1 MSVATVA
8 RDDFRSI
15 RRSYVVV
22 GVVAT
27 FAAITGLAF
36 LGSSEVH
43 ADPVRTTWGFTA
55 LVAWVFPLLIAPL
68 SYLAV
73 AGDRSRGTI
82 KYHLG
87 LPNSRGSYFVAKYLT
102 RAGVTV
108 TAMVLSVVT
117 AFVVAALTY
126 ETAPDPGRFAIFG
139 ALSTLFALSMVG
151 VFVAISAAASSRSR
165 AMMGVVGA
173 FFVLVAFWVG
183 PIPVL
188 NVGTLLDTV
197 SSLPGVTISDSA
209 RAMVSALSPAGAYFN
224 TLPELVWG
232 DVTGQYDVFAQ
243 FEEIP
248 DDLGYEPWLNA
259 LSMAA
264 WAVIAPVAGYLRFR
278 TAELG

>member
-27 FAAITGLAF
+27 FAAIAGLAF

-43 ADPVRTTWGFTA
+43 PDPVRTTWGFSA

-68 SYLAV
+68 AYLAV

-87 LPNSRGSYFVAKYLT
+87 LPNSRGSYFAAKYLT

-108 TAMVLSVVT
+108 AAMVLSVVT

-126 ETAPDPGRFAIFG
+126 ETAPDPARFATFG
-139 ALSTLFALSMVG
+139 ALSTLFALSLVG
-151 VFVAISAAASSRSR
+151 VFVSVSAAFASRSR
-165 AMMGVVGA
+165 AMMGVLGA
-173 FFVLVAFWVG
+173 YFGLVILW
-183 PIPVL
+183 ISPVPAVSL
-188 NVGTLLDTV
+188 GTLLDAI
-197 SSLPGVTISDSA
+197 SSLPGVAISDSTEA
-209 RAMVSALSPAGAYFN
+209 LIGALSPAGAYFN
-224 TLPELVWG
+224 TLPELVWA
-232 DVTGQYDVFAQ
+232 DATGGYDVFAQ
-243 FEEIP
+243 FEDIP
-248 DDLGYEPWLNA
+248 DYLGYEPWLNV

-264 WAVIAPVAGYLRFR
+264 WAVLAPVAGYLRFR